1 MIILLVMIGGGIGAM
16 LRALLSNLINRSTKT
31 NFPVATLVVNLLG
44 CFSFGL
50 VSPLTSSESAHF
62 HLLMIGILGG
72 FTTFSTLQLEL
83 STQVRRQKWFQVW
96 LILMFQYIG
105 GFLSLIAGYALSYCV
120 IS

>member
-1 MIILLVMIGGGIGAM
+1 MIIFLVMIGGGIGAM

-50 VSPLTSSESAHF
+50 VSPLMASESAHF

-83 STQVRRQKWFQVW
+83 STLIRRQKWFQVW

-105 GFLSLIAGYALSYCV
+105 CFLSLIAGYALSYYV